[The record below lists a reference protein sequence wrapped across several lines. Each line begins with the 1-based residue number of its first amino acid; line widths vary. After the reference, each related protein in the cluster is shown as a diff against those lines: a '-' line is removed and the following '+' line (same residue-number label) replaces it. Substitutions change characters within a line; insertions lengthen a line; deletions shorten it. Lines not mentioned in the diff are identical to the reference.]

1 MSHLQIADPGVSIQS
16 TLLLLVILWIQ
27 IIPARIVAVRGL
39 YALVRQIVEI
49 RAKVSFH
56 HLPIDV
62 DDLSVKKLDKVFLTD
77 GKNCM
82 TMDAIV
88 HMSLHTACSHE
99 FWNIVSTEESSS
111 YLEAGTSSK

>member
-1 MSHLQIADPGVSIQS
+1 MIAQVHAINLEASTTSPGMSHLQIADPGVSIQS

-62 DDLSVKKLDKVFLTD
+62 DDLS
-77 GKNCM
+77 
-82 TMDAIV
+82 I
-88 HMSLHTACSHE
+88 
-99 FWNIVSTEESSS
+99 
-111 YLEAGTSSK
+111 